1 LGHKRT
7 IDIMMIGLRSVN
19 GAQGGVERHARSLV
33 EEFDAMGLATC
44 IVERSPYSRDGS
56 AAFGVHGQI
65 KSIWS
70 PRSASYEAVAHS
82 VLATLWAG
90 LVRPRVLHV
99 HAIGPSIVAPLARL
113 LGLKVVC
120 THHGRD
126 YDRQKW
132 GMFAKLVLRLGEWCQ
147 ARFAQGRICVART
160 LSLQLEAEFGVT
172 FTYIPNAVKLPPL
185 SGDPKIL
192 DQLQL
197 QPGKYIIN
205 LGRLVPEKRQNDL
218 IQAFSRLGRK
228 DIKLVIVGSADHPSQ
243 YSQDLARLAE
253 KVPGIVMAGFRQGSE
268 LVQLLANSALFV
280 LPSSHEGMPI
290 AALEAMSLS
299 RPILLSDIP
308 ANMDLMLPPECY
320 HKTASVGDLAEKLEH
335 HLAAQGGE
343 GVPAVDWTSFLSA
356 FKWPTVARQTLD
368 VYDQASAGFSQ
379 AMKTRR
385 P

>member
-1 LGHKRT
+1 MANKRT

-19 GAQGGVERHARSLV
+19 GAQGGVERHVRSLV

-44 IVERSPYSRDGS
+44 IVERSPYSRGGR
-56 AAFGVHGQI
+56 AAFGAHGQI
-65 KSIWS
+65 MPIWS
-70 PRSASYEAVAHS
+70 PRSASYEALAHS

-113 LGLKVVC
+113 LGLHVVC

-132 GMFAKLVLRLGEWCQ
+132 GTFAKLVLRLGEWCQ
-147 ARFAQGRICVART
+147 AHFAQGRICVAQS
-160 LSLQLEAEFGVT
+160 LSLQLKAELGVP

-185 SGDPKIL
+185 SGDPTIL

-197 QPGKYIIN
+197 QPGKYVIN
-205 LGRLVPEKRQNDL
+205 LGRLVPEKRQDDL
-218 IQAFSRLGRK
+218 IRAFSRLARK
-228 DIKLVIVGSADHPSQ
+228 DVKLVLVGSADHPSQ
-243 YSQDLARLAE
+243 YSEDLAKLADA
-253 KVPGIVMAGFRQGSE
+253 VPGVIMAGFRQGSD
-268 LVQLLANSALFV
+268 LVQLLANAALFA

-299 RPILLSDIP
+299 RPVLLSDIP

-320 HKTASVGDLAEKLEH
+320 HKTASVEDLAEKLEH
-335 HLAAQGGE
+335 RLAAQSDA
-343 GVPAVDWTSFLSA
+343 GVPAVDWTEVLSA
-356 FKWPTVARQTLD
+356 YNWRTVARQTLD
-368 VYDQASAGFSQ
+368 VYDQASTGFSQ
-379 AMKTRR
+379 AVKARR

>member
-1 LGHKRT
+1 MGHKRT

-19 GAQGGVERHARSLV
+19 GAQGGVERHVRSLV

-44 IVERSPYSRDGS
+44 IVERSPYSRQGS
-56 AAFGVHGQI
+56 AAFGAHGRI
-65 KSIWS
+65 KPIWS
-70 PRSASYEAVAHS
+70 PRSASYEAVTHS

-113 LGLKVVC
+113 LGLNVVC

-132 GMFAKLVLRLGEWCQ
+132 GKFAKWVLRLGERCQ

-160 LSLQLEAEFGVT
+160 LSLQLEAELGVP

-192 DQLQL
+192 DELQL

-205 LGRLVPEKRQNDL
+205 LGRLVPEKRQDDL
-218 IQAFSRLGRK
+218 IEAFSRLGRK
-228 DIKLVIVGSADHPSQ
+228 DVKLVIVGSADHPSQ
-243 YSQDLARLAE
+243 YSQDLADLAE
-253 KVPGIVMAGFRQGSE
+253 KVPGVVMAGFRQGSD
-268 LVQLLANSALFV
+268 LVQLLANAALFA
-280 LPSSHEGMPI
+280 LPSTHEGMPI

-299 RPILLSDIP
+299 RPVLLSDIP

-320 HKTASVGDLAEKLEH
+320 HKTGSVEDLAEKLEH
-335 HLAAQGGE
+335 HLAARGGD
-343 GVPAVDWTSFLSA
+343 GAPAVDWTSALSA
-356 FKWPTVARQTLD
+356 YNWPTVARQTLD
-368 VYDQASAGFSQ
+368 VYDQASAGFSL
-379 AMKTRR
+379 AVNAKR